1 MKDHFF
7 ISRKREK
14 PEQPRDLAAA
24 KSTRAVDVSRLTLSR
39 AVRNREGE
47 WPSDDYDVFD
57 GEQQIGRIVLTT
69 KAPQGMPWYWAI
81 TARADST
88 QNRGFAVSREQAM
101 KELKAR
107 WANPSRF

>member
-1 MKDHFF
+1 MKDSYF
-7 ISRKREK
+7 ISRKRGK
-14 PEQPRDLAAA
+14 PDKPRDLALA
-24 KSTRAVDVSRLTLSR
+24 KSARGIDVSRLTLSR

-47 WPSDDYDVFD
+47 WPADDYDVFD
-57 GEQQIGRIVLTT
+57 GEQQIGRIVLTM

-81 TARADST
+81 TARPDST
-88 QNRGFAVSREQAM
+88 QNRGYAVSREQAM